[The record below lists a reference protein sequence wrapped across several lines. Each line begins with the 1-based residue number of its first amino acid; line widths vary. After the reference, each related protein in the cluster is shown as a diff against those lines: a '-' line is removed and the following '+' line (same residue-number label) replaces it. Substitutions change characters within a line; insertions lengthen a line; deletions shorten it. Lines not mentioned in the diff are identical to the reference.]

1 VKLHMMSNV
10 QFSEEALNTEGI
22 ELSEVAKKCL
32 ENDPEEFFKRYGYY
46 YVSSFTYGMSG
57 TITLTKKNVTKE
69 NKLNVSGDL
78 KLVYDDPKK
87 LNVDGTAKGEITDS
101 VKEVARTAE
110 ISSKFIGL
118 LNDDKSILQISDH
131 QSCKN
136 VLDKLTN

>member
-1 VKLHMMSNV
+1 
-10 QFSEEALNTEGI
+10 
-22 ELSEVAKKCL
+22 
-32 ENDPEEFFKRYGYY
+32 
-46 YVSSFTYGMSG
+46 MSG